1 MIFVRVRLAASAAR
15 MGELADFYGE
25 RLGLGVTPAG
35 VALLLVVGETNVEFV
50 RAAGEPFYHLALLVP
65 GNRFDE
71 ALAWAR
77 ARTQLLPDGES
88 GDEVFD
94 FDVWTAKACYF
105 HDPAGNIV
113 ELIAHRGI
121 GESGT
126 EGPFEGRE
134 LLGFSELGLVGGTPA
149 MARAL
154 HETLGL
160 ELWDGTIEEE
170 A

>member
-65 GNRFDE
+65 GDRFDE

-77 ARTQLLPDGES
+77 ERTEPLPAPWS
-88 GDEVFD
+88 GDVVFE
-94 FDVWTAKACYF
+94 FRNWRARACYF
-105 HDPAGNIV
+105 HD
-113 ELIAHRGI
+113 
-121 GESGT
+121 
-126 EGPFEGRE
+126 
-134 LLGFSELGLVGGTPA
+134 
-149 MARAL
+149 
-154 HETLGL
+154 
-160 ELWDGTIEEE
+160 
-170 A
+170 